1 MRKSWE
7 REKLFTLNQPLIWI
21 FNEPQKLPPQGDKN
35 EVILALSVA
44 VVNRLRHPS
53 TL

>member
-1 MRKSWE
+1 MNRKNCRRKE
-7 REKLFTLNQPLIWI
+7 I
-21 FNEPQKLPPQGDKN
+21 KN